1 MFNIYRLLV
10 LVWMVTIFVMFNG
23 IDPNQW
29 DFKMKILFVT
39 LSMIPLIPIELS
51 FETKETPSE
60 AIKKNLNLIKEVLS
74 LLGGGHGL
82 GKSPLEEL
90 DKDTYTTSDLKWKNQ
105 GFTGKP
111 DSEIPVSDQPT

>member
-10 LVWMVTIFVMFNG
+10 LAWMVIIFVMFNG
-23 IDPNQW
+23 SDPIQW
-29 DFKMKILFVT
+29 DFQTKILFIT

-51 FETKETPSE
+51 FESKETPSE

-90 DKDTYTTSDLKWKNQ
+90 DKVTYTTSDLRWKNP
-105 GFTGKP
+105 GFKP
-111 DSEIPVSDQPT
+111 KDGEEFPVADQPT